1 MILSE
6 ISVIELY
13 YLDQV
18 NVIDIRSAYDYSN
31 GHIDGAINI
40 PYYNLLNNYTHY
52 LSKYLL
58 YYMYCE
64 TGEQSREIAIRLNR
78 FGYHI
83 INITG
88 GYQEY
93 LNFLSKR

>member
-1 MILSE
+1 MRLTE
-6 ISVIELY
+6 INVIELMH
-13 YLDQV
+13 LKEA
-18 NVIDIRSAYDYSN
+18 NIIDIRSLYDYSI

>member
-6 ISVIELY
+6 ISVIELH
-13 YLDQV
+13 YLNQA

-40 PYYNLLNNYTHY
+40 PYYNLLNNYSHY
-52 LSKYLL
+52 LSKYSL
-58 YYMYCE
+58 YYIYCDF
-64 TGEQSREIAIRLNR
+64 GEQSREISKRLNC
-78 FGYHI
+78 FGYNT
-83 INITG
+83 INIIG

-93 LNFLSKR
+93 KKFLEKN

>member
-1 MILSE
+1 MLTE
-6 ISVIELY
+6 IGAMELF
-13 YLDQV
+13 YLKDA
-18 NVIDIRSAYDYSN
+18 NIIDIRSLYDYSM

-64 TGEQSREIAIRLNR
+64 TGEQSREIADRLNR

-83 INITG
+83 INVTG

-93 LNFLSKR
+93 QKFLLKR